1 MFLISFRMF
10 VVVTSFYQSFWNMS
24 ILLPKLFLIC
34 EKYYTLSEKER
45 QKEKKGLQLTEKTFI
60 MVNDE

>member
-1 MFLISFRMF
+1 
-10 VVVTSFYQSFWNMS
+10 MS